1 MTTCIVTGS
10 KAWDPIKMGIQIKDP
25 TYKYELYSFRDT
37 SSVGNLVKTGRDHVC
52 LATLHRIAGTNEILK
67 CLTTFSGV

>member
-10 KAWDPIKMGIQIKDP
+10 KTWDPKKMGIQIKDP
-25 TYKYELYSFRDT
+25 TYKHSSFRDT

-52 LATLHRIAGTNEILK
+52 LATLHRTAGTNEILK
-67 CLTTFSGV
+67 CLTTFFGV